1 MVRALVNRLGL
12 VMRVHINGE
21 LFADCVR
28 IARPWNGWV
37 EPIFTRE
44 QMENIVS
51 DCVRL
56 GWVSSVDEMSREIVE
71 LSNGDVQ
78 ILGWT
83 WELVEEGN

>member
-1 MVRALVNRLGL
+1 
-12 VMRVHINGE
+12 MRVHINNE

-28 IARPWNGWV
+28 IGRPWLRWV

-78 ILGWT
+78 IMGWT

>member
-1 MVRALVNRLGL
+1 
-12 VMRVHINGE
+12 MRVHINNE

-28 IARPWNGWV
+28 IGRPWLRWV
-37 EPIFTRE
+37 EPIFTLE
-44 QMENIVS
+44 QMGRVVN
-51 DCVRL
+51 DCVAL